1 MLGFSTLLY
10 WLSESLFIC
19 DWLSELESDLVFSSC
34 SCALFVI
41 GNRCS
46 SSTGSTPI
54 RLAIIF
60 LPGGEVFNI
69 TEDHRSEK
77 GGETSAGGT
86 QLREEVAVEKL
97 SDQLLSDNQY
107 AIFSSIQD
115 LCTILLILVLLM
127 TNALSYPLI
136 ISHTHPT
143 NNKNL
148 NISKYALM
156 ISLLIKR
163 GLSKCCQLR
172 MPRAAQRVV
181 SNRARRLLADRKG
194 QDPNLTS
201 QGVSVHLRSR
211 QDAFDPNVTV
221 ALAKAASG
229 LDKTQ
234 DSQLR

>member
-1 MLGFSTLLY
+1 MRSKLLNEWMRQLDKTNASGLG
-10 WLSESLFIC
+10 WRCLSGVPNLC
-19 DWLSELESDLVFSSC
+19 
-34 SCALFVI
+34 I
-41 GNRCS
+41 GR
-46 SSTGSTPI
+46 
-54 RLAIIF
+54 
-60 LPGGEVFNI
+60 
-69 TEDHRSEK
+69 
-77 GGETSAGGT
+77 
-86 QLREEVAVEKL
+86 
-97 SDQLLSDNQY
+97 
-107 AIFSSIQD
+107 
-115 LCTILLILVLLM
+115 VLLM
-127 TNALSYPLI
+127 TNAWSYPII
-136 ISHTHPT
+136 ISHTYPT

-221 ALAKAASG
+221 ALAKASSG

>member
-1 MLGFSTLLY
+1 M
-10 WLSESLFIC
+10 
-19 DWLSELESDLVFSSC
+19 
-34 SCALFVI
+34 
-41 GNRCS
+41 R
-46 SSTGSTPI
+46 
-54 RLAIIF
+54 
-60 LPGGEVFNI
+60 GEVFNI

-136 ISHTHPT
+136 ISHTRPT

-221 ALAKAASG
+221 ALAKAACG

>member
-1 MLGFSTLLY
+1 MRVSRTWKGHTGSCRAQDVSWDFPF
-10 WLSESLFIC
+10 LSKNSEVILWWKNILFLVE
-19 DWLSELESDLVFSSC
+19 WSNGEWMRELEKSNASGLGWRCLSGVPNKVC
-34 SCALFVI
+34 I
-41 GNRCS
+41 GR
-46 SSTGSTPI
+46 
-54 RLAIIF
+54 
-60 LPGGEVFNI
+60 
-69 TEDHRSEK
+69 
-77 GGETSAGGT
+77 
-86 QLREEVAVEKL
+86 
-97 SDQLLSDNQY
+97 
-107 AIFSSIQD
+107 
-115 LCTILLILVLLM
+115 VLLM
-127 TNALSYPLI
+127 TNALSFPII
-136 ISHTHPT
+136 ISHTYPT

-181 SNRARRLLADRKG
+181 SNRARRLLADSQG

-234 DSQLR
+234 DYQLR